1 MSLTLELPPHLQR
14 GSERIKGL
22 CRLIAAGAPDEGLSL
37 RQIEALAEDLLPLV
51 QFLKECPENDPESEQ
66 ELTDAQQATPWVCTC
81 VYHGRPHGVNGE
93 PAGSLQ
99 RRNPNC
105 PDDRAP

>member
-37 RQIEALAEDLLPLV
+37 RQIEA
-51 QFLKECPENDPESEQ
+51 
-66 ELTDAQQATPWVCTC
+66 W
-81 VYHGRPHGVNGE
+81 
-93 PAGSLQ
+93 
-99 RRNPNC
+99 RRIC
-105 PDDRAP
+105 CL